1 MFGAIRKFFSRA
13 AMPLPSVD
21 DLSEP
26 GSKLCDKQNKYVL
39 YHWCIHLYFFLAF
52 INQPWF

>member
-1 MFGAIRKFFSRA
+1 MASYIYIPYCVFLMMFGPIRKFFCRA

-39 YHWCIHLYFFLAF
+39 YH
-52 INQPWF
+52 